1 MVQIHAVLETILL
14 FTLVCFSIYGFGYMV
29 RTHIKEYRE
38 NCKENHHRAGGN
50 KGRLK

>member
-29 RTHIKEYRE
+29 STHIKEHRE
-38 NCKENHHRAGGN
+38 KRKENHHRAGGN
-50 KGRLK
+50 KGHLK

>member
-1 MVQIHAVLETILL
+1 MVQIQAVLETILL

-29 RTHIKEYRE
+29 RTHIKEYQEKR
-38 NCKENHHRAGGN
+38 KENHPRVGGN

>member
-14 FTLVCFSIYGFGYMV
+14 LILVCFSIYGFGYMV

-38 NCKENHHRAGGN
+38 NRKENPHKVGGN
-50 KGRLK
+50 KEHLK